1 MLQFDLPFKGF
12 PVHPEVSEYREAK
25 NTKTPSICLPLMSE
39 LKLRPPKIVDGMTA
53 LKPGH
58 RSIAASV
65 AFLPPNA
72 YLSIVCY

>member
-53 LKPGH
+53 L
-58 RSIAASV
+58 
-65 AFLPPNA
+65 
-72 YLSIVCY
+72 